1 MGFALVYLTPAFY
14 TDTTEG
20 AVKGSRYQRL
30 IISLAGIWA
39 ELIICSIATPI
50 WWGTPPDSAIH
61 DGAYFLMMLTGFM
74 SLIINWNPLMKLDGY
89 HMLCEVLG
97 IADLKEESTAYT
109 SSWVRK
115 HVWRLPAEVPYVPK
129 RRRLGYVTYA
139 LLSGAYSYMVL
150 YIVARFA
157 GNVSRNF
164 NPDWSFIPEIVVA
177 LFIFRS
183 RIRLLVNFMKFVY
196 LDKKDRVIA
205 WFTPRHSLALAV
217 VLVLLL
223 LLPLKRESVQGRF
236 VLEPGRTATIRP
248 HLPGVLTSVFVS
260 EGQQVSAGTPLA
272 ALRNL
277 PFQSDLE
284 RSRARLVIA
293 SDRAKDAAL
302 HYAGLGEAVKEREYL
317 TAHTNQLSSEV
328 QLLQLTSPI
337 SGRVITP
344 RVQDRVG
351 SYVQEGSELVQVANL
366 STMRARIYISEFD
379 LRRVHAGASAKIQ
392 IEGLWKKWDART
404 ISTAATSTEMDP
416 ELVEAAQLKGLDA
429 PKYYLVELLVQ
440 NSQETLKP
448 GMTGVAR
455 LYGRRRSL
463 LAMGAEEVVSF
474 FGRKLW

>member
-1 MGFALVYLTPAFY
+1 
-14 TDTTEG
+14 
-20 AVKGSRYQRL
+20 
-30 IISLAGIWA
+30 
-39 ELIICSIATPI
+39 
-50 WWGTPPDSAIH
+50 
-61 DGAYFLMMLTGFM
+61 
-74 SLIINWNPLMKLDGY
+74 
-89 HMLCEVLG
+89 
-97 IADLKEESTAYT
+97 
-109 SSWVRK
+109 
-115 HVWRLPAEVPYVPK
+115 LPAEVPYVPK
-129 RRRLGYVTYA
+129 RRRLGYAAYA

-164 NPDWSFIPEIVVA
+164 NPDWSFIPEIIVA
-177 LFIFRS
+177 LLIFRS

-205 WFTPRHSLALAV
+205 WFTPEHSLAVAAILA
-217 VLVLLL
+217 LLL

-236 VLEPGRTATIRP
+236 ILEPGRTATIRP
-248 HLPGVLTSVFVS
+248 HLPGLVTSVFVS
-260 EGQQVSAGTPLA
+260 EGQQVSAGAPLA

-277 PFQSDLE
+277 PLQSDLE
-284 RSRARLVIA
+284 RARARLVIA

-302 HYAGLGEAVKEREYL
+302 HYAGLGAAVKERDYL
-317 TAHTNQLSSEV
+317 TADTKQLSSEV

-351 SYVQEGSELVQVANL
+351 SYVQEGSELFQVANL

-379 LRRVHAGASAKIQ
+379 LRRVHPGAAAKIQ
-392 IEGLWKKWDART
+392 IEGLWKRWDAQT
-404 ISTAATSTEMDP
+404 IATAATSTEMDP
-416 ELVEAAQLKGLDA
+416 ELVEAAQLKGLNA

-440 NSQETLKP
+440 NSQDTLKP

-455 LYGRRRSL
+455 VYGRRRSL
-463 LAMGAEEVVSF
+463 LAMGAEEVVNF